1 MCDGTTSEAFDI
13 ILREHEQWKAEEYAR
28 REAEEAL
35 VQSETERWEATCWEG
50 SVPRETHVDVEATIS
65 VQQSLTVHQHA
76 PLQASAIL
84 AILAVVVA
92 LFLGYLL
99 WPYRGV
105 IVAVLLVLFSLAA
118 VLFLLRLAWPVVEQ
132 IRAGRAERQQL
143 LAPLPHDDVFLDD
156 RRRKPEQILIRR

>member
-28 REAEEAL
+28 REAEAAL
-35 VQSETERWEATCWEG
+35 AQSETERWEAMCWEG
-50 SVPRETHVDVEATIS
+50 SAPRETHVDVEATIS

-84 AILAVVVA
+84 AILAA
-92 LFLGYLL
+92 ELL
-99 WPYRGV
+99 
-105 IVAVLLVLFSLAA
+105 
-118 VLFLLRLAWPVVEQ
+118 LLRLAWPVVEQ